1 LRAALER
8 AGSRLALTHT
18 NDLVQLIGSPDRDV
32 ALQAAR
38 RAGELKSPA
47 AVAMLGRLLA
57 GKDAELRQAAAL
69 ALAEIASPGA
79 LQHLERA
86 VEDPDREVRVTAV
99 RVLGARG
106 HRAALPKL
114 EAQVK
119 SADIRDADLTEKMA
133 YFEAYGAMAGD
144 KAISHLDG
152 VLNGR
157 SLFGRRDDAETRAC
171 AAMALGRIGTAAA
184 LDSVRKAAQDKE
196 MIVRNAVAKALR
208 GRTQ

>member
-1 LRAALER
+1 
-8 AGSRLALTHT
+8 
-18 NDLVQLIGSPDRDV
+18 
-32 ALQAAR
+32 
-38 RAGELKSPA
+38 
-47 AVAMLGRLLA
+47 MLGRLLA